1 MKVSDLCPH
10 RALACRRET
19 TVAGALLLFREHGVD
34 ALPVVDALGR
44 VLGVL
49 SEREIAGALAVGR
62 AAGGLRADDV
72 MDREVATC
80 HPSDDV
86 RQVLPLMALLSA
98 ARLPVVDDRDRL
110 WGMLEIE
117 DVLCGAAAGADL
129 PARDV
134 VAAFCQVTR
143 RRRPRPTPLPR
154 ARRTTPSMGRSA

>member
-1 MKVSDLCPH
+1 MMKVSELCPH

-19 TVAGALLLFREHGVD
+19 TLAGALALFREHGVD

-49 SEREIAGALAVGR
+49 SEREIAAALAVGP
-62 AAGGLRADDV
+62 AAARLRADDV

-86 RQVLPLMALLSA
+86 RHVLPLMALLSA

-110 WGMLEIE
+110 WGMLQIE

-134 VAAFCQVTR
+134 VAAFYQATR
-143 RRRPRPTPLPR
+143 RRRPAAVPRTRRKLP
-154 ARRTTPSMGRSA
+154 SLGRSA